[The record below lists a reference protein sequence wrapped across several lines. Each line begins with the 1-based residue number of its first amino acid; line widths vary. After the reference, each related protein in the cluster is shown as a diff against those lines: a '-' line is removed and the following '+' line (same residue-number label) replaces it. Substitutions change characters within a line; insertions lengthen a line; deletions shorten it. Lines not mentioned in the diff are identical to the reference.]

1 MINKKQ
7 IEVYKHYEGYIE
19 MWVRIGT
26 KEEKEIISGK
36 VWYLIVELLRDIA
49 NSKEKEEDIRKLLEE
64 KIEDKEVID
73 ELMKMAM
80 DKKDTLIVIPDPIN
94 LNKADDFKLIDIVTF
109 ERKYHKPETIAA
121 AEKEIKKREKKG
133 TIIWE
138 RSKKN
143 R

>member
-36 VWYLIVELLRDIA
+36 EWYLIVELLRDIA
-49 NSKEKEEDIRKLLEE
+49 NSKEKEEDIRKSLEE

-80 DKKDTLIVIPDPIN
+80 DMKDLLIVIPDPTN
-94 LNKADDFKLIDIVTF
+94 LKEMGAVELIRITTSDK
-109 ERKYHKPETIAA
+109 KYHKPETIAA
-121 AEKEIKKREKKG
+121 AEKELKKREKKG
-133 TIIWE
+133 TLIWE
-138 RSKKN
+138 HSKKE
-143 R
+143 

>member
-36 VWYLIVELLRDIA
+36 EWYLIVELLRDIA

-121 AEKEIKKREKKG
+121 AEKELKRREKKG
-133 TIIWE
+133 TLIWE
-138 RSKKN
+138 HFKKE
-143 R
+143 